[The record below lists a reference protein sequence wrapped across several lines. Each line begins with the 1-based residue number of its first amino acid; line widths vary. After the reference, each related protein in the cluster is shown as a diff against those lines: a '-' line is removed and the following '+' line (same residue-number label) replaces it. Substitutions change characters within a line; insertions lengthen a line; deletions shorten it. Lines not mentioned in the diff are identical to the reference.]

1 MKKYIVLL
9 FLSVSLG
16 LSAQSTYEAVRL
28 FDSELSGTARFVGM
42 GGAMSALGG
51 DLSVM
56 STNPAGTAVY
66 RTGDVSLSA
75 NVSFL
80 DISSKYNGNSV
91 ESSKTNV
98 TVDNI
103 GMVFVNNIDDGAL
116 KFVNFG
122 INYKQRKNLSREFSM
137 MGFSNG
143 FSQMFQM
150 RDMYD
155 AAPFDVNNMYYTDY
169 TSLQHSWLAL
179 LAADGLLLTKYG
191 DKDVDLSVFP
201 DDMHS
206 QIYDSEESGGIDEI
220 DINFSLNIDDRLYL
234 GATLSTHHVDYGR
247 YSYYGEDDSYGEIYT
262 LQNWYDTRGEGFDFK
277 LGLIWRPIYESSLK
291 LAFAVHS
298 PTWYNLTDCMSSAIS
313 GLTDEY
319 GVPYFMDTQS
329 ADAYGDNYYLDY
341 KLTTPWRF
349 NVAGSYILGGSV
361 ALDAEYEYAD
371 YSTANIKVGNGIRS
385 MGMDSEFDSNMRA
398 VHTFRAGAEWML
410 DKNLSLRCGYNHI
423 TAPFKKDAAKFML
436 SSVDT
441 NTEYLNRFDTNTF
454 TMGIGYRKGMFY
466 IDAAYMLSMQSCDFY
481 PYYDAEFEDIAPSA
495 KVDEMKNKFVV
506 SAGLRF

>member
-9 FLSVSLG
+9 FLLVSLG

-28 FDSELSGTARFVGM
+28 FDTELSGTARFVGM

-262 LQNWYDTRGEGFDFK
+262 LQNW
-277 LGLIWRPIYESSLK
+277 
-291 LAFAVHS
+291 
-298 PTWYNLTDCMSSAIS
+298 
-313 GLTDEY
+313 
-319 GVPYFMDTQS
+319 
-329 ADAYGDNYYLDY
+329 
-341 KLTTPWRF
+341 
-349 NVAGSYILGGSV
+349 
-361 ALDAEYEYAD
+361 
-371 YSTANIKVGNGIRS
+371 
-385 MGMDSEFDSNMRA
+385 
-398 VHTFRAGAEWML
+398 
-410 DKNLSLRCGYNHI
+410 
-423 TAPFKKDAAKFML
+423 
-436 SSVDT
+436 
-441 NTEYLNRFDTNTF
+441 
-454 TMGIGYRKGMFY
+454 
-466 IDAAYMLSMQSCDFY
+466 
-481 PYYDAEFEDIAPSA
+481 
-495 KVDEMKNKFVV
+495 
-506 SAGLRF
+506 